1 MTNIETPEELLADF
15 RSHRE
20 HAVTAPTGTL
30 ALVNTQWVTAEQV
43 IYGVP
48 GRWAPL
54 PAGQSGLTVIATAA
68 DSITVDGVLVD
79 GEVRVRGRDSRDP
92 SSVSFS
98 DTVTGFVIADAA
110 GHYALRVWDS
120 DSEGIREFGGI
131 DAFPYN
137 PDWVVTATIAETPA
151 GSVSGYEDLEVSG
164 VSGNAAVPAEV
175 TFTRDGIGYRL
186 TAVKVGPSVRL
197 IFTDATSG
205 AGSYDV
211 GRFLS
216 VDAGPGDSL
225 TLDFNRALL
234 PPCAFSYSF
243 NCPLTPPQNRL
254 AVPVMAGEKNVLK
267 KDGSLLHD

>member
-1 MTNIETPEELLADF
+1 MTDIETAEALHADY

-20 HAVTAPTGTL
+20 NAVTAQTGAL
-30 ALVNTQWVTAEQV
+30 ALVNTQWVTTEQV

-54 PAGQSGLTVIATAA
+54 APGQSGLTVTATAA
-68 DSITVDGVLVD
+68 DNIMVDGVLVD
-79 GEVRVRGRDSRDP
+79 GETRVWGRDSRDP

-98 DTVTGFVIADAA
+98 DTTTGFVIADSA

-137 PDWVVTATIAETPA
+137 PDWVVVATVAETPG
-151 GSVSGYEDLEVSG
+151 GSVSGYEDFEVFG
-164 VSGNAAVPAEV
+164 VTGAAAVPVEV
-175 TFTRDGIGYRL
+175 SFTRDGVDHRL
-186 TAVKVGPSVRL
+186 AAVKLGQSVQL

-205 AGSYDV
+205 SDSYPV

-216 VDAGPGDSL
+216 ADAGPGDSL

-243 NCPLTPPQNRL
+243 NCPLTPTRNRL
-254 AVPVMAGEKNVLK
+254 AVPVTAGEKNVLR

>member
-1 MTNIETPEELLADF
+1 MTDIETAEALHADY

-20 HAVTAPTGTL
+20 NAVTAQMGAL
-30 ALVNTQWVTAEQV
+30 ALVNTQWVTTEQV

-54 PAGQSGLTVIATAA
+54 APGQSGLTVTATAA
-68 DSITVDGVLVD
+68 DNIMVDGVLVD
-79 GEVRVRGRDSRDP
+79 GETRVWGRDSRDP

-98 DTVTGFVIADAA
+98 DTTTGFVIADSA

-137 PDWVVTATIAETPA
+137 PDWVVVATVAETPG
-151 GSVSGYEDLEVSG
+151 GSVSGYEDFEVFG
-164 VSGNAAVPAEV
+164 VTGAAAVPVEV
-175 TFTRDGIGYRL
+175 SFTRDGVDHRL
-186 TAVKVGPSVRL
+186 AAVKLGQSVQL

-205 AGSYDV
+205 SDSYPV

-216 VDAGPGDSL
+216 ADAGPGDSL

-243 NCPLTPPQNRL
+243 NCPLTPARNRL
-254 AVPVMAGEKNVLK
+254 AVPVTAGEKNVLK